1 MGSRMDKYNNDNSI
15 PKRSDKNKELYR
27 QIYNA
32 YDEFENLVVPSNVN
46 EIDLSSLKKEVTSR
60 DEYKKVKDY
69 TDITNN
75 KVIRKEIVIEK
86 QKKENEIYDINEL
99 LNKAVKDKKQ
109 DNIVENTMSSDSY
122 LKKLRLDDTRTNLDM
137 VKEMYEDI
145 KKETEDESEDL
156 LRTANL
162 SLDILSDL
170 RGDNDDTMIQAPIKD
185 EFLPEDNSQFYSN
198 EYKFNKKDFEDKK
211 IEDNIEFEF
220 NTDKINNNKNNITN
234 NLENNV
240 INDKE
245 DEEDFYDDDFNDGN
259 GKFFFKVLLLIFGLA
274 LVVVVAI
281 YLLNYFNRI

>member
-1 MGSRMDKYNNDNSI
+1 MGSRMDKYNNNSDI

-32 YDEFENLVVPSNVN
+32 YDEFENLVVPSNVK
-46 EIDLSSLKKEVTSR
+46 EIDISNLRMEITSR
-60 DEYKKVKDY
+60 DEYKKVKEY

-75 KVIRKEIVIEK
+75 KVIRKEKVIEE

-109 DNIVENTMSSDSY
+109 DNVSENTITSDSY
-122 LKKLRLDDTRTNLDM
+122 LKKLKLDDTRTNLEI

-145 KKETEDESEDL
+145 KKETEDESEEL
-156 LRTANL
+156 LKTANL

-170 RGDNDDTMIQAPIKD
+170 RGENDDTMIQAPIKD
-185 EFLPEDNSQFYSN
+185 EFMPDDNKKFYSS
-198 EYKFNKKDFEDKK
+198 EFKFSKKDFDDKK
-211 IEDNIEFEF
+211 IEDNIELEF
-220 NTDKINNNKNNITN
+220 DEGNLKNKKHDKDMKK
-234 NLENNV
+234 EREV
-240 INDKE
+240 IDKE
-245 DEEDFYDDDFNDGN
+245 EDDFYDDEMNEGH
-259 GKFFFKVLLLIFGLA
+259 GKFFFKILLLIFGLA

>member
-1 MGSRMDKYNNDNSI
+1 MGSRMDKYNNSSDI

-32 YDEFENLVVPSNVN
+32 YDEFENLVVPSNVK
-46 EIDLSSLKKEVTSR
+46 EIDISNFKMEITGR
-60 DEYKKVKDY
+60 NDYKKVKEY

-75 KVIRKEIVIEK
+75 KIIRKERVIEE

-99 LNKAVKDKKQ
+99 LNKAVKDKKS
-109 DNIVENTMSSDSY
+109 DDVRENSITSDSY
-122 LKKLRLDDTRTNLDM
+122 LKRLKLDDTRTNLDM

-145 KKETEDESEDL
+145 KKETEDESEEL
-156 LRTANL
+156 LKTANL

-185 EFLPEDNSQFYSN
+185 EFMPDSDKKFYSS
-198 EYKFNKKDFEDKK
+198 EFKFNKKDFDDNK
-211 IEDNIEFEF
+211 IEDNVDFDD
-220 NTDKINNNKNNITN
+220 DKTKTKKHSKIKNI
-234 NLENNV
+234 
-240 INDKE
+240 DE
-245 DEEDFYDDDFNDGN
+245 DDFYDDEMSDGSGN
-259 GKFFFKVLLLIFGLA
+259 FFFKILLLIFGLA

>member
-1 MGSRMDKYNNDNSI
+1 MGSRMDKYNNNSDI

-32 YDEFENLVVPSNVN
+32 YDEFENLVVPSNVK
-46 EIDLSSLKKEVTSR
+46 EIDVSSLKMEITSR
-60 DEYKKVKDY
+60 DEYRKVKDY
-69 TDITNN
+69 SDITNN
-75 KVIRKEIVIEK
+75 KVIRKEKVIEE

-109 DNIVENTMSSDSY
+109 DSVSENTITSDSY
-122 LKKLRLDDTRTNLDM
+122 LKKLKLDDTRTNLDI

-145 KKETEDESEDL
+145 KKETEDESEEL
-156 LRTANL
+156 LKTANL

-185 EFLPEDNSQFYSN
+185 EFLSDDDKKFYSS
-198 EYKFNKKDFEDKK
+198 EFKFSKKDFDDKK
-211 IEDNIEFEF
+211 
-220 NTDKINNNKNNITN
+220 
-234 NLENNV
+234 LENNV
-240 INDKE
+240 ELEFDTDKIKNNKFKKVDKE
-245 DEEDFYDDDFNDGN
+245 NISQEADDIYDDEMSDGHGN
-259 GKFFFKVLLLIFGLA
+259 FFFKILLLIFGLA

>member
-1 MGSRMDKYNNDNSI
+1 MDKYNNSSDI

-32 YDEFENLVVPSNVN
+32 YDEFENLVVPSNVK
-46 EIDLSSLKKEVTSR
+46 EIDVSSLKMEITSR
-60 DEYKKVKDY
+60 DDYKKVKEY

-75 KVIRKEIVIEK
+75 KVIRKERIIEK
-86 QKKENEIYDINEL
+86 QKKENEVYDINEL

-109 DNIVENTMSSDSY
+109 DNIKEDTITSDSY
-122 LKKLRLDDTRTNLDM
+122 LKRLKLDDTRTNLDM

-145 KKETEDESEDL
+145 KRETEDESEEL
-156 LRTANL
+156 LKTANL

-185 EFLPEDNSQFYSN
+185 EFMPDSDKKFYSS
-198 EYKFNKKDFEDKK
+198 EFKFSKKDFDDKK
-211 IEDNIEFEF
+211 IEDNIDFDD
-220 NTDKINNNKNNITN
+220 DKVETKKHSKIKN
-234 NLENNV
+234 
-240 INDKE
+240 NDKE
-245 DEEDFYDDDFNDGN
+245 DEEDFYDDEMSESGGN
-259 GKFFFKVLLLIFGLA
+259 FFLKILLLIFGLA